1 MGASSGAWKVQKVWR
16 LPQRFAFS
24 HNKTPSAER
33 MSAELKDRLASAIS
47 SVVTTAPLAVAAA
60 VLAVVLSALAM
71 GLFSRNNHFK
81 PAGKV
86 R

>member
-1 MGASSGAWKVQKVWR
+1 
-16 LPQRFAFS
+16 
-24 HNKTPSAER
+24 